1 MFDRVFL
8 VVLDSLGIG
17 EMDDAELY
25 GDKGSHTLKALTKSE
40 KLEIPTLASLGLY
53 NIPVAGLTEKAVKKP
68 LGAYGAFDELSKG
81 KDTTVGHWEIC
92 GVVSEKP
99 LPTYPDGFPKELLDE
114 FSSRVGR
121 GWLCN
126 KPYSGTEV
134 IKDYG
139 KEHIETGKLII
150 YTSADSVFQIAAHEK
165 YVSVEEL
172 YQCCETAREML
183 KGEHGV
189 GRVIARPF
197 DGEIGSFFRTG
208 NRHDY
213 SLPAPE
219 ETVLDILKAEEKDII
234 SVGKIKDIFAGRGIT
249 EAVAASNNKIGQEK
263 LLELADRDFNGLCFV
278 NLVDFDSVYGHRN
291 DVDGYASA
299 LTDFDKTLK
308 IFLEK
313 MRENDLLLITSD
325 HGCDPATPST
335 DHSRE
340 RTFLLAAGKKIVPA
354 DIGLRNGFCD
364 IAATVAEALNAR
376 KPKNGK
382 SFLNLI
388 TEE

>member
-172 YQCCETAREML
+172 YRCCEIAREML

-219 ETVLDILKAEEKDII
+219 ETLLDILKDEGKDVI

-249 EAVAASNNKIGQEK
+249 EAVAASNNKLGQEK
-263 LLELADRDFNGLCFV
+263 MLELADRDFNGLCFV

-364 IAATVAEALNAR
+364 IAATVAEALNER

>member
-17 EMDDAELY
+17 EMDDAGLY

-40 KLEIPTLASLGLY
+40 KLDIPTLASLGLY
-53 NIPVAGLTEKAVKKP
+53 NIPVAGLTERAVAAPK
-68 LGAYGAFDELSKG
+68 GAYCAFDELSKG

-99 LPTYPDGFPKELLDE
+99 LPTYPDGFPDKLLDE
-114 FSSRVGR
+114 FSRRVGR

-165 YVSVEEL
+165 YVPIQEL
-172 YQCCETAREML
+172 YRCCEIAREML
-183 KGEHGV
+183 TGEHGV

-197 DGEIGSFFRTG
+197 DGEEGSFFRTG

-219 ETVLDILKAEEKDII
+219 ETVLDILKAEGKDVI
-234 SVGKIKDIFAGRGIT
+234 SVGKIKDIFACRGIT

-291 DVDGYASA
+291 DVDGYAAA

-308 IFLEK
+308 IFLTK

-354 DIGLRNGFCD
+354 DMGLRKGFCH
-364 IAATVAEALNAR
+364 IGATVADALGV
-376 KPKNGK
+376 KKTKN
-382 SFLNLI
+382 SESLLNLM

>member
-17 EMDDAELY
+17 EMDDAFLY
-25 GDKGSHTLKALTKSE
+25 GDKGSHTLKALTKSK
-40 KLEIPTLASLGLY
+40 KLDIPTLASLGLY
-53 NIPVAGLTEKAVKKP
+53 NIPATGLNEKAVSKP
-68 LGAYGAFDELSKG
+68 QGAYGAFDELSKG

-99 LPTYPDGFPKELLDE
+99 LPTYPEGFPEKLLDE
-114 FSSRVGR
+114 FSRRVGR

-165 YVSVEEL
+165 YVPTEEL
-172 YQCCETAREML
+172 YRCCEIAREML
-183 KGEHGV
+183 TGEHGV

-197 DGEIGSFFRTG
+197 DGEGGSFFRTG

-219 ETVLDILKAEEKDII
+219 ETVLDILKAEGKDVI

-249 EAVAASNNKIGQEK
+249 EAVSASNNKIGQEK

-291 DVDGYASA
+291 DVDGYAEA

-308 IFLEK
+308 IFLTK
-313 MRENDLLLITSD
+313 MRKNDLLLITSD

-340 RTFLLAAGKKIVPA
+340 RTFLLAAGEKVIPA
-354 DIGLRNGFCD
+354 DIGLRKGFCD
-364 IAATVAEALNAR
+364 IGATVAEALGAR
-376 KPKNGK
+376 KTQRGT
-382 SFLNLI
+382 SLLNLI

>member
-68 LGAYGAFDELSKG
+68 MGAYGAFDELSKG

-172 YQCCETAREML
+172 YRCCEIAREML

-219 ETVLDILKAEEKDII
+219 ETLLDILKDEGKDVI

-263 LLELADRDFNGLCFV
+263 LLELADKDFNGLCFV

-308 IFLEK
+308 IFLTK
-313 MRENDLLLITSD
+313 MRKNDLLLITSD

-340 RTFLLAAGKKIVPA
+340 RTFLLATGKKIVPA

>member
-53 NIPVAGLTEKAVKKP
+53 NIPVSGLTEKGVKKP

-197 DGEIGSFFRTG
+197 DGENGSFFRTG

-219 ETVLDILKAEEKDII
+219 ETLLDILKDEGKDVI

-249 EAVAASNNKIGQEK
+249 EAVAASNNKLGQEK
-263 LLELADRDFNGLCFV
+263 MLELADKDFNGLCFI

-340 RTFLLAAGKKIVPA
+340 RTFLLVAGKKIVPA